1 MGSLSTIF
9 ARRVESLYLRTT
21 AIIRFYCFIFTMSK
35 KKKDWSTWVFFYRT
49 SIFLQLSLYNKF
61 RTIYGQFTEIVYR
74 DIQGSFVSQ
83 ILLHNFYQISQTF
96 FLNSCFLHNRVNIIH
111 DISQITSFKFLMLI
125 SLFT

>member
-1 MGSLSTIF
+1 MGSLCTIF

-21 AIIRFYCFIFTMSK
+21 AIIHFYCSIFMMSK
-35 KKKDWSTWVFFYRT
+35 KKRLKYVSFFYRT
-49 SIFLQLSLYNKF
+49 NIFLQLSLYNKF
-61 RTIYGQFTEIVYR
+61 QAIYGQFIEIVYR
-74 DIQGSFVSQ
+74 DRQGSFVSQ
-83 ILLHNFYQISQTF
+83 ILLHNFHQISQTY